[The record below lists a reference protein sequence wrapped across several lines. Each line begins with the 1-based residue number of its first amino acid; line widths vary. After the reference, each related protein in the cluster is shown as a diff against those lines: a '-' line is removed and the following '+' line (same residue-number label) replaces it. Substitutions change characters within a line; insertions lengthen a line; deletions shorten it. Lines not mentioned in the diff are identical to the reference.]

1 MRSITKFDKSSFS
14 RVMGANKP
22 DGCGQEV
29 EDSSGESKWDLA
41 FKVKTCVFSCKNFE
55 RTSRDKTIIV
65 GKQR

>member
-29 EDSSGESKWDLA
+29 EDSSGESKRDLA
-41 FKVKTCVFSCKNFE
+41 FKMKTLYSLA
-55 RTSRDKTIIV
+55 RTSR
-65 GKQR
+65 GRAER